1 MRKIRFQ
8 ILLLFLP
15 FFILI
20 GQEKDTT
27 KTDEKKVEFLDIN
40 KLRKQLDFTFD
51 DPNFSDAFFG
61 VLVQSLETGEIIY
74 DMNIHKLFIPASNIK
89 LFTTASAL
97 LLLGSNYVYQTDI
110 FYDGYIV
117 NNTLSGDI
125 IVRGSGDPTLSDRF
139 YKDNITKIF
148 EDWADSLIK
157 NGINNIDGNIIG
169 DDNCFDD
176 VGYGK
181 GWVFEYENSWFSAPS
196 GALCF
201 NDNTIRIT
209 IKPTIVNAPAIFNI
223 EPISDYLPIINKV
236 ITVDSKAEEK
246 IQIYRDRISNIV
258 TIYGTIKES
267 TPFLF
272 EHIPVINPTNYFVS
286 VLKSVFEKKGIFI
299 SGYAND
305 IDFEDKIFNYEEM
318 IFLFTHKSN
327 SLKEIVSETNKNSNN
342 FYAEQLIRTLGWEL
356 YNFGSLDNG
365 IKACE
370 EVFEIMAINPEN
382 LYFADG
388 SGLSRLNL
396 VTPRQI
402 VNLLSFMYKSDEFKS
417 FYESLPIAG
426 FDGGLAYR
434 MKDTRA
440 EKNVRA
446 KPGYLIGV
454 VALSGYINTANGE
467 PLVFSI
473 IINNYLL
480 PAVFANY
487 IQDAVCISL
496 ANLYR
501 AY

>member
-1 MRKIRFQ
+1 MRKIKFQ
-8 ILLLFLP
+8 ILLLLVPFL
-15 FFILI
+15 FILA
-20 GQEKDTT
+20 QEKDTT
-27 KTDEKKVEFLDIN
+27 KLTEKKVEYLDIN
-40 KLRKQLDFTFD
+40 KLRKQLDFTFS

-74 DMNIHKLFIPASNIK
+74 DINIHKLFIPASNIK

-97 LLLGSNYVYQTDI
+97 LLLGSDYSYQTDI
-110 FYDGYIV
+110 FYDGYIM
-117 NNTLSGDI
+117 NNTLIGDV

-139 YKDNITKIF
+139 YRGSITKIF

-157 NGINNIDGNIIG
+157 YGINNIDGNIIG

-181 GWVFEYENSWFSAPS
+181 GWVFEYENSWYSAPS

-201 NDNTIRIT
+201 NDNTIRVV
-209 IKPTIVNAPAIFNI
+209 IKPTVINTPAIFTI
-223 EPISDYLPIINKV
+223 EPIADYLPIINKV

-258 TIYGTIKES
+258 TIYGTVRENTDS
-267 TPFLF
+267 LV
-272 EHIPVINPTNYFVS
+272 EHIPIMNPTNFFVS
-286 VLKSVFEKKGIFI
+286 VLKNVFEKKGIYI

-305 IDFEDKIFNYEEM
+305 IDFEDKIYSYDEM
-318 IFLFTHKSN
+318 VLLFSHLSN
-327 SLKEIVSETNKNSNN
+327 PLKEIISETNKNSNN
-342 FYAEQLIRTLGWEL
+342 FYSEQILRTLGWEIH
-356 YNFGSLDNG
+356 NFGSLENG

-370 EVFEIMAINPEN
+370 YVFEIMAINPEN
-382 LYFADG
+382 LYFTDG

-402 VNLLSFMYKSDEFKS
+402 VTLLSFMYKSDEFKS

-434 MKDTRA
+434 MKGTRA

-446 KPGYLIGV
+446 KPGYLTGV
-454 VALSGYINTANGE
+454 VALSGYLNTANGE

-487 IQDAVCISL
+487 IQDAVCMSL

-501 AY
+501 TH